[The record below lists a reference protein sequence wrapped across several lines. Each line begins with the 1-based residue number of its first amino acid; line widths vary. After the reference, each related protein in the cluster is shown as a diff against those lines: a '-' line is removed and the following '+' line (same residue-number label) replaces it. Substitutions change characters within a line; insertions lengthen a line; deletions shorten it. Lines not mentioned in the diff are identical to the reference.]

1 MCCSTIGVTEDSSL
15 FGGDAVSVIMWEPLG
30 EAVSV
35 IKRETLGDAV
45 SVNGNH

>member
-1 MCCSTIGVTEDSSL
+1 M
-15 FGGDAVSVIMWEPLG
+15 SVIMWEPLG